1 MLWNIVVWFILIIG
15 GGGAEGTILF
25 YNKLINCPRR
35 EKIFWNSKVWTVH
48 EKEISISLWSGGD
61 MKQQIYYH

>member
-1 MLWNIVVWFILIIG
+1 MLWNLVVWFILIIG

-25 YNKLINCPRR
+25 YNKLINWPRR

-48 EKEISISLWSGGD
+48 EREISISLWSGSD
-61 MKQQIYYH
+61 MKQKIYYH